1 VKVRRS
7 FIDKD
12 HIVFSLRQQCLLL
25 NISRSALYYKTVD
38 KEDDFELLNKI
49 REIWS
54 QWPFYGYR
62 KITVVLN
69 RESKSVI
76 NHKRVQRLM
85 HEGNITA
92 LYPKPN
98 LSKKVD
104 TGIRHYLLK
113 SLCIEQINQVWMVD
127 ITYLKLGKQFVYL
140 VALIDVHSRYIV
152 GWNLAYDL
160 DTENSLDA
168 LRMGLKMGMPQIVN
182 SDQGC
187 QYTSLLWLETLRVL
201 GITVSHDGIGRWADN
216 IYIERFWRSIKY
228 EAIYLNEY
236 DDYNALYIGV
246 SMMHP

>member
-1 VKVRRS
+1 M
-7 FIDKD
+7 
-12 HIVFSLRQQCLLL
+12 
-25 NISRSALYYKTVD
+25 YYKTVD
-38 KEDDFELLNKI
+38 KEDDFDLLNKI

-69 RESKSVI
+69 RDSKSAI

-85 HEGNITA
+85 HEGNIVA

-104 TGIRHYLLK
+104 TGIRHYWLK
-113 SLCIEQINQVWMVD
+113 NLCIEQINQVWMVD
-127 ITYLKLGKQFVYL
+127 IMYLKLGKQFVYL
-140 VALIDVHSRYIV
+140 VALIDVRSRYIV

-168 LRMGLKMGMPQIVN
+168 LRMGLKMGVPQIVN

-187 QYTSLLWLETLRVL
+187 QYTSVLWLETLRVL
-201 GITVSHDGIGRWADN
+201 GIAVSHDGVGRWADN

-236 DDYNALYIGV
+236 DDYKALYIGV
-246 SMMHP
+246 SNYIEFYNYERPHQVLKYRTPSMVYYAS